1 MRFIPEVRVKTP
13 SGRIEFANSLRGLA
27 AVAVLISHYFGVFWY
42 NRQGASQLANA
53 IVPTVEQVPTP
64 AYVTWFV
71 FFPVAWAPL
80 GVALFFL
87 ISGFVIPFSI
97 TRASSAAF
105 LVGRF
110 FRIYPLYIAGF
121 SVTVLALM
129 LSGNASGFA
138 FPYTFEQVIT
148 HYIPGVHAL
157 MGSVGIDGIIWTLEI
172 EIAFYLV
179 CAAFA
184 PLIRSG
190 NVLFF
195 LIPAVLFSFVYF
207 FHGYSWSSNL
217 KLLAHISEYM
227 IFMFIGVAFNYLFR
241 GILKFKTFLV
251 IVTGIFI
258 TFYFGMKTNDEPQA
272 AITGYT
278 VALVI
283 FTLSALT
290 SKHWKQSRILSF
302 LADISYP
309 LYVVHGVMG
318 YAILAHLTSAGVSP
332 FISIMAATITS
343 VTVAW
348 ILHITIESPSH
359 NVGKKMMSLI
369 SVKKTVAV

>member
-1 MRFIPEVRVKTP
+1 MKTP

-42 NRQGASQLANA
+42 SRQAAGQMANA
-53 IVPTVEQVPTP
+53 LVPTMEQLPTP
-64 AYVTWFV
+64 SYVTWFV
-71 FFPVAWAPL
+71 SFPVAWAPL

-97 TRASSAAF
+97 IRSSTLAF

-110 FRIYPLYIAGF
+110 FRIYPLYFAGF
-121 SVTVLALM
+121 SVTILALM
-129 LSGNASGFA
+129 LSGNASGFV
-138 FPYTFEQVIT
+138 FPYPFEQVVV
-148 HYIPGVHAL
+148 HYIPGIHAL
-157 MGSVGIDGIIWTLEI
+157 IGTVGIDGIIWTLEI

-179 CAAFA
+179 CAIFA

-195 LIPAVLFSFVYF
+195 FIPVILFSFVYF

-241 GILKFKTFLV
+241 GILKFQTFLV
-251 IVTGIFI
+251 IVTCIFI
-258 TFYFGMKTNDEPQA
+258 TFYLGMKTNDEPQA

-278 VALVI
+278 VALAI

-290 SKHWKQSRILSF
+290 SKHWKQLRILSF
-302 LADISYP
+302 LSDISYP

-332 FISIMAATITS
+332 IVSIMAATITS
-343 VTVAW
+343 FVIAW

-359 NVGKKMMSLI
+359 NLGKKMMLLLT
-369 SVKKTVAV
+369 VKKAVAV